1 MVIRDCPPSIADQ
14 QPLTIEIMSTTAEQE
29 EKQLT
34 TPETP
39 EEQVKIPENLPVL
52 PLRDIVI
59 FPFMIVPLFVSRER
73 SIKAVDQA
81 LAENRMILLAA
92 QKDPDKEEPLT
103 SDLYD
108 VGTVAIIMR
117 MLKLPDGRIR
127 ILVQG
132 ISRAKIN
139 YLDDNSGFL
148 QARIEELK
156 ETPPEQTLEL
166 EALTRNV
173 RASLDKAVALGKNVS
188 PEVMAIV
195 STVEEPARL
204 ADLAVSNLELKVE
217 DAQSVLELV
226 DIVPRLHRV
235 NELLA
240 KELEVLTV
248 QQEINT
254 QAKTEI
260 DRSQRE
266 FYLRQQLKAIQSE
279 LGEGNEL
286 AEDIAAYREK
296 MAKSKMPK
304 AVEEE
309 VDRQLKK
316 LERMHPDAAE
326 TGTLRNWLDIMVA
339 LPWSKS
345 SKENLDLKK
354 AQEILDEDHY
364 GLEKVKERIIESLA
378 VRKIKEKPKGS
389 ILCLVGPPGVGK
401 TSLGRSIA
409 RALNRKFV
417 RLSLGGVHDE
427 AEIRGH
433 RRTYVGAMPGRII
446 HAIQQAGTNNPLI
459 MLDEIDKVSSDFRG
473 DPSSALLEV
482 LDPEQNNSFRDNYLN
497 VPFDLSNTMFMTTAN
512 VLDTIQPALRDR
524 MEVIR
529 LAGYTEEEKLQ
540 IILRHLLPKQ
550 MDENGIKPENLQI
563 SEPALRDA
571 IAKYT
576 RESGLRQLERE
587 VGKIC
592 RKVARRVAEGNTEQV
607 VVTPENLHEFLGVP
621 KIEPEEILKL
631 DQIGVATGLAVTA
644 TGGDILFIE
653 ALTMKGKGMLQLTG
667 QLGDVMRE
675 SAHAAYSYAKSR
687 AKELD
692 IDEDIFTK
700 TDIHLHIP
708 EGAIPKDGP
717 SAGITMATALV
728 SALSRRPVNKHVA
741 MTGEITLRGNVLPI
755 GGVKEKVLAAHRAQI
770 RKVILPAQN
779 KKDMEDVPEE
789 PKRDMEFVFVEHVR
803 QVFDEA
809 LLPSS
814 EKTKSAKSKSATG
827 NGKQPG
833 KAPSA
838 KLAVKADKKKAVKK
852 PKAKAPA
859 GKR

>member
-1 MVIRDCPPSIADQ
+1 MN
-14 QPLTIEIMSTTAEQE
+14 MSTEQE
-29 EKQLT
+29 EKQT
-34 TPETP
+34 TPESA
-39 EEQVKIPENLPVL
+39 EEQIKIPEALPVL

-73 SIKAVDQA
+73 SIRAVDQA
-81 LAENRMILLAA
+81 LAENRMIMLAA
-92 QKDPDKEEPLT
+92 QRDADKEEPGQG
-103 SDLYD
+103 DLHG

-132 ISRAKIN
+132 ISRARIH
-139 YLDDNSGFL
+139 YIDDNQNFL
-148 QARIEELK
+148 QAHIEELK
-156 ETPPEQTLEL
+156 ENPPEENLEL
-166 EALTRNV
+166 EALTRNI
-173 RASLDKAVALGKNVS
+173 RSSLEKAVGLGKNIS

-195 STVEEPARL
+195 TTVEDPARL
-204 ADLAVSNLELKVE
+204 ADLAASNLELKVE
-217 DAQSVLELV
+217 DAQTVLDMLDV
-226 DIVPRLHRV
+226 TPRLHRV
-235 NELLA
+235 NELLN
-240 KELEVLTV
+240 KEIEVLTV

-254 QAKTEI
+254 QAKGEI

-266 FYLRQQLKAIQSE
+266 FYLRQQLKAIQQE

-286 AEDIAAYREK
+286 AEDITQYREK
-296 MAKSKMPK
+296 MAKAKMPK
-304 AVEEE
+304 PVEEE

-326 TGTLRNWLDIMVA
+326 TATLRNWLDIMVA
-339 LPWSKS
+339 LPWSKH

-364 GLEKVKERIIESLA
+364 GLEKVKERIIEALA

-446 HAIQQAGTNNPLI
+446 QAIQQAGTNNPLI

-482 LDPEQNNSFRDNYLN
+482 LDPEQNFSFRDNYLN
-497 VPFDLSNTMFMTTAN
+497 VSFDLSNAMFMTTAN
-512 VLDTIQPALRDR
+512 VLETIQPALRDR
-524 MEVIR
+524 MEIIR
-529 LAGYTEEEKLQ
+529 LAGYTEDEKLQ

-550 MDENGIKPENLQI
+550 MDENGIKPEYLSI
-563 SEPALRDA
+563 SESALRDA
-571 IAKYT
+571 IVKYT

-587 VGKIC
+587 IGKIC
-592 RKVARRVAEGNTEQV
+592 RKVARRVAEGDNEQV
-607 VVTPENLHEFLGVP
+607 KVTVKNLQEFLGVA
-621 KIEPEEILKL
+621 KVEPEEMLKH

-653 ALTMKGKGMLQLTG
+653 ALTMKGKGALQLTG

-675 SAHAAYSYAKSR
+675 SAVAAYSFAKSR
-687 AKELD
+687 ARELG
-692 IDEDIFTK
+692 IDEEVFTK
-700 TDIHLHIP
+700 TDIHVHIP

-728 SALSRRPVNKHVA
+728 SALSNRPINKHVA
-741 MTGEITLRGNVLPI
+741 MTGEITLRGDVLPI
-755 GGVKEKVLAAHRAQI
+755 GGVKEKLLAAHRAQMK
-770 RKVILPAQN
+770 KVILPAQN
-779 KKDMEDVPEE
+779 RKDMEEVPKE
-789 PKRDMEFVFVEHVR
+789 PQRDMEIVFVENVQ
-803 QVFDEA
+803 QVFAEA
-809 LLPSS
+809 LLPAVQTPAKAAKASHNGKPS
-814 EKTKSAKSKSATG
+814 MKKKPAAKAAKKSLAKS
-827 NGKQPG
+827 
-833 KAPSA
+833 
-838 KLAVKADKKKAVKK
+838 
-852 PKAKAPA
+852 
-859 GKR
+859 R